1 MDNKELVK
9 IEREHKQKK
18 ADVQKVIDKLFLV
31 RVKLA
36 RLELKPNFENR
47 TRKVFYE
54 NLNKR
59 IDKVLAMF

>member
-1 MDNKELVK
+1 MNNKELLK
-9 IEREHKQKK
+9 IEREQKQKK

>member
-1 MDNKELVK
+1 MDNKELLK
-9 IEREHKQKK
+9 IEREQKQKK